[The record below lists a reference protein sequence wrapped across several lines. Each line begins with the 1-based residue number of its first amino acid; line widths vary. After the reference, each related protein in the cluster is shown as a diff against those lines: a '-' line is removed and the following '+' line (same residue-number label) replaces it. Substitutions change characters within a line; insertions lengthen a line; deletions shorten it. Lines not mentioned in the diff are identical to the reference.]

1 MNKVVLFCL
10 CVPALFW
17 FAGQAPAKELTTL
30 RVVVEDQ
37 EGEPVER
44 ASVIVRRLKNNT
56 KKVKVRGESLQL
68 KTSQTG
74 SAPLPPLVQGR
85 YLLQVISPGFQT
97 YGGEMVLN
105 QSEQTVTI
113 TLQPPSEQFSVHTD
127 PDAP

>member
-1 MNKVVLFCL
+1 MNKLALLCL
-10 CVPALFW
+10 CVPTLYWSAD
-17 FAGQAPAKELTTL
+17 AAPAKELTTL
-30 RVVVEDQ
+30 RVVVEDPD
-37 EGEPVER
+37 GDPVGR

-97 YGGEMVLN
+97 YGGEVVLN

-113 TLQPPSEQFSVHTD
+113 TLQPPGEQFSVHTK